1 MTSYQMLVDSICSRL
16 FRLWQNGCNQE
27 SWNEEDAKKIAKLII
42 RDVESFKIN
51 QQSTK
56 DA

>member
-16 FRLWQNGCNQE
+16 FRLWQDGCNQE

-42 RDVESFKIN
+42 RDVESFKMN